1 MKRVSKKAFLLF
13 EVAITIAILSIG
25 LVLIVRA
32 INMSLRVAYASFD
45 YHTAMQCA
53 SEKLFDTMMDVE
65 LAGVEATSESGKYTQ
80 NENFIWHSRI
90 EELSQ
95 EGIGNLGKL
104 TLAITWKQGSREGGL
119 EIETYVPVAE

>member
-32 INMSLRVAYASFD
+32 LNMSLRVAYASFD
-45 YHTAMQCA
+45 YHTAIQCA
-53 SEKLFDTMMDVE
+53 SEKLFDTMMNVQ
-65 LAGVEATSESGKYTQ
+65 LTGVEATSESGKYTQ
-80 NENFIWHSRI
+80 NKNYTWHSHV
-90 EELSQ
+90 EELSE

-104 TLAITWKQGSREGGL
+104 ALAITWKQGSREGSL
-119 EIETYVPVAE
+119 DIETYIPITE